1 MKDKKT
7 KGEFQHRMFKLIIL
21 IVVFVFCGLIAGFI
35 YMTITSK
42 NSFKV
47 IDNDYKTEESII
59 KSNKK
64 YHLMMQNQ
72 DRYNY
77 NTIYKFNQTYLLT
90 CDKNTFYKEH
100 ISFHFPCLY
109 KYNASDDI
117 YILNNIMDK
126 KDIYISPNNIGS
138 IDFIDKYMKLL
149 SVEFYNKNNNNEEY
163 FRNPRLDNLGRVI
176 INNSNQKVHIYLLP
190 ISQIEYFNSYQNKS
204 SSDIIYFFLKNNI
217 DDKVKDKNK
226 EKEIIYYEFYLEEAG
241 FIYVPSYYFLQ
252 IKEPVENL
260 ISYEYQD
267 ISQFNDM
274 VFKILY
280 SF

>member
-217 DDKVKDKNK
+217 DDRVKDKNNK
-226 EKEIIYYEFYLEEAG
+226 KEIIYYEFYLEEAG

>member
-35 YMTITSK
+35 YITITSK

-72 DRYNY
+72 DRYNF

-126 KDIYISPNNIGS
+126 KDIYISPNKIGS
-138 IDFIDKYMKLL
+138 VDFIDKYMKLL

-217 DDKVKDKNK
+217 DDRVKDKNNK
-226 EKEIIYYEFYLEEAG
+226 KEIIYYEFYLEEAG

>member
-77 NTIYKFNQTYLLT
+77 NTIYKFNHTYLLT

-126 KDIYISPNNIGS
+126 KDLFFSFVI
-138 IDFIDKYMKLL
+138 LL
-149 SVEFYNKNNNNEEY
+149 F
-163 FRNPRLDNLGRVI
+163 
-176 INNSNQKVHIYLLP
+176 
-190 ISQIEYFNSYQNKS
+190 KS
-204 SSDIIYFFLKNNI
+204 
-217 DDKVKDKNK
+217 
-226 EKEIIYYEFYLEEAG
+226 
-241 FIYVPSYYFLQ
+241 
-252 IKEPVENL
+252 
-260 ISYEYQD
+260 
-267 ISQFNDM
+267 
-274 VFKILY
+274 
-280 SF
+280 

>member
-35 YMTITSK
+35 YITITSK

-72 DRYNY
+72 DRYNF

-126 KDIYISPNNIGS
+126 KDIYISPNKIGS
-138 IDFIDKYMKLL
+138 VDFIDKYMKLL

-226 EKEIIYYEFYLEEAG
+226 EKEIIYYEFYLEEAD